1 VASTGKIG
9 AFLAE
14 RRNAVVA
21 GIRRDGRPHL
31 SPNWFCWDGQ
41 RFYVSTTR
49 SRVKYAIFR
58 RDPRAQLLVDD
69 PTGFRA
75 VLVPATVKIR
85 EDIAAELPRFRAI
98 REKYGMTVPGEQEHL
113 RALAA
118 EGRVLLAFTPDRPLG
133 EWTCW
138 GLD

>member
-1 VASTGKIG
+1 MAPTGKIE

-14 RRNAVVA
+14 PRNVVVA

-49 SRVKYAIFR
+49 DRVKYAIFR

-75 VLVPATVKIR
+75 VVVPATVEVR
-85 EDIAAELPRFRAI
+85 EDVAAELPRYRAI
-98 REKYGMTVPGEQEHL
+98 REKYGLAVPGDDEHL
-113 RALAA
+113 RALTA
-118 EGRVLLAFTPDRPLG
+118 EGRVLLAITPDKPISG
-133 EWTCW
+133 WTCW

>member
-1 VASTGKIG
+1 MASTEKVD

-14 RRNAVVA
+14 PRNVVVA

-49 SRVKYAIFR
+49 DRVKYAIFR
-58 RDPRAQLLVDD
+58 RDPRAQLLIDD
-69 PTGFRA
+69 PSGFRA
-75 VLVPATVKIR
+75 VLVPATAEVR
-85 EDIAAELPRFRAI
+85 EDLAAELPRFRAI
-98 REKYGMTVPGEQEHL
+98 REKHGMKILDDEEHQQGL
-113 RALAA
+113 EA
-118 EGRVLLAFTPDRPLG
+118 EGRVLLAITPDTPPSN
-133 EWTCW
+133 WTTW